1 MKAPT
6 APRRRPDEETLTWL
20 NQSTRQFYP
29 KHRTIPLVADHIFK
43 GQINDYQVIDVL
55 RNLGLKCSKKF
66 VR

>member
-20 NQSTRQFYP
+20 NQSTCKFYP
-29 KHRTIPLVADHIFK
+29 KHKAIPVKADLIFK
-43 GQINDYQVIDVL
+43 RPVNFRSVL
-55 RNLGLKCSKKF
+55 SSLGLKCLKKF